1 MTSTALRRWIIIAAS
16 LVLPLAA
23 VAQQSQFEFDLKRV
37 DDALR
42 NNPTHA
48 LRQSLESCLNQ
59 RNHAVALYRMG
70 MHDRAQRALKY
81 CFVSLYLPENVEAP
95 KPIST
100 EELRERSD
108 KEYKK
113 ALALKPDIAN
123 GLEIYRMCAA
133 CHEPEGWGR
142 KTGSVPQI
150 AGQHRN
156 VVIHQLTDFRAGNRE
171 SAVMAPYA
179 DPEALGGA
187 QAVAD
192 VAGYIST
199 LEMTV
204 DVGHG
209 DGKNLALGEK
219 LYKENCADCHGDSG
233 EGDNEG
239 LAPRLQAQHY
249 KYLLRQF
256 EAIRSGK
263 RLNANKRM
271 AKQITGFTDEEV
283 EAVLDYTSRLEPPE
297 MLQAAEGWRNPDF
310 ARPSP

>member
-1 MTSTALRRWIIIAAS
+1 MTRSTFPRWTVLLVG
-16 LVLPLAA
+16 LVLPLIGA
-23 VAQQSQFEFDLKRV
+23 AQQTQFEFDLERI
-37 DDALR
+37 DNALR
-42 NNPTHA
+42 TNPTHA

-70 MHDRAQRALKY
+70 MHDRAERALKY
-81 CFVSLYLPENVEAP
+81 CFVSLYLPENVEMP
-95 KPIST
+95 KPISK
-100 EELRERSD
+100 EELRARSD

-113 ALALKPDIAN
+113 ALALEPNIAN

-142 KTGSVPQI
+142 TTGSVPQI
-150 AGQHRN
+150 AGQHRK
-156 VVIHQLTDFRAGNRE
+156 VVIHQLTDFRAGNRD

-199 LEMTV
+199 LEMSV

-209 DGKNLALGEK
+209 DGKNLKLGKSLYEK
-219 LYKENCADCHGDSG
+219 HCADCHGASG
-233 EGDNEG
+233 EGGNDS
-239 LAPRLQAQHY
+239 LTPRLQAQHY
-249 KYLLRQF
+249 KYLLKQF
-256 EAIRSGK
+256 QAIRSGK
-263 RLNANKRM
+263 RLNANEKM
-271 AKQITGFTDEEV
+271 AEQIRRFSDKEI

-297 MLQAAEGWRNPDF
+297 ILQARPGWRNPDF
-310 ARPSP
+310 ATPGG

>member
-1 MTSTALRRWIIIAAS
+1 MATLSRWTVIIVAL
-16 LVLPLAA
+16 LLPLAGA
-23 VAQQSQFEFDLKRV
+23 AQQTQFEFDLARV

-70 MHDRAQRALKY
+70 MHERAGRALKY
-81 CFVSLYLPENVEAP
+81 CFISLHIPENMEMP
-95 KPIST
+95 KSISP
-100 EELRERSD
+100 EELRARSD

-113 ALALKPDIAN
+113 ALELEPDIAN

-142 KTGSVPQI
+142 TTGSVPQI

-156 VVIHQLTDFRAGNRE
+156 VVIHQLTDYRAGNRE
-171 SAVMAPYA
+171 SVVMAPYA

-199 LEMTV
+199 LEMSV
-204 DVGHG
+204 DAGHG
-209 DGKNLALGEK
+209 DGKNLELGEQ
-219 LYKENCADCHGDSG
+219 LYKENCADCHGANG
-233 EGDNEG
+233 EGSNDD
-239 LAPRLQAQHY
+239 LTPRLQAQHY

-256 EAIRSGK
+256 DAIRSGK
-263 RLNANKRM
+263 RLNADPKM
-271 AKQITGFTDEEV
+271 AKQIRGFSDKQV
-283 EAVLDYTSRLEPPE
+283 EAVLDYTSRLMPPE
-297 MLQAAEGWRNPDF
+297 ILRAKAGWRNPDF
-310 ARPSP
+310 ARPAN

>member
-1 MTSTALRRWIIIAAS
+1 MTKAALSRWTLI
-16 LVLPLAA
+16 LVGLLLPLAGA
-23 VAQQSQFEFDLKRV
+23 AQPSQFEFDLARV

-70 MHDRAQRALKY
+70 MHERAERALKY
-81 CFVSLYLPENVEAP
+81 CFVSLHLPENVEMP
-95 KPIST
+95 KQISP
-100 EELRERSD
+100 EELRARSD

-113 ALALKPDIAN
+113 ALALEPDIAN

-142 KTGSVPQI
+142 TTGSVPQI
-150 AGQHRN
+150 AGQHRK

-171 SAVMAPYA
+171 SVVMAPYA

-199 LEMTV
+199 LEMSV

-209 DGKNLALGEK
+209 SGENLALGEK
-219 LYKENCADCHGDSG
+219 LYTENCADCHGANG
-233 EGDNEG
+233 EGSDDD
-239 LAPRLQAQHY
+239 LTPRLQAQHY

-256 EAIRSGK
+256 DAIRSGK

-271 AKQITGFTDEEV
+271 AKQIRGFSDTEV
-283 EAVLDYTSRLEPPE
+283 EAVLDYTSRLLPPE
-297 MLQAAEGWRNPDF
+297 MLRAPEGWRNPDF
-310 ARPSP
+310 ARPAN